1 MWEEDASG
9 VRGVESKG
17 SKTEFTITVSYSA
30 LYWVAE
36 KTSTKKLNLDFSSFI

>member
-1 MWEEDASG
+1 MRPG

-17 SKTEFTITVSYSA
+17 KTEFTITVSYSA

-36 KTSTKKLNLDFSSFI
+36 KTSTKKLKFRFL